1 MTGSR
6 FSDYLANRS
15 FGAAPSDSPLDKPI
29 GLTFFQNF
37 AASAKTEETMSLRA
51 LMERL
56 KTTHASSKDA
66 LPWLKLAKFGDHR
79 SGGGSFRNNANVQQ
93 VNGIEVDYDGEQITP
108 DRARTILTNASVA
121 AIFYTSPSHTPA
133 TPRWRLLMP
142 LSQPIAP
149 DERAN
154 MVARIN
160 GLFVG
165 ALSRESFT
173 LSHSYYFGFV
183 DGAADHLVFAI
194 EGRALDLCGDL
205 DSNLTFPTAPPAP
218 LERPTAPSHTPMAH
232 RPHTPDGGTHYG
244 VAALDSECDAIR
256 RAWDGSK
263 HHTLN
268 KAAFSIGGLVA
279 AGELQEGFAFT
290 ELSAALADIRH
301 ACKDFRH
308 AQNTLRTAFQD
319 GMRQPRD
326 VPERPPIIPDDAPHP
341 AAAFLAKVFARSA
354 EKQKAPLPVTADL
367 MDVPGALKLFI
378 DHCEATAISPQP
390 FLALAAGITLIGT
403 LAGRRY
409 RTTTDLRTNIYAIGI
424 ADSGAGKDHARRVIK
439 KCLTAADLS
448 QYLGGSDIASGSG
461 LRTALLR
468 HPAMLFQIDEFGD
481 WLTGIV
487 SDKAGSHRKQIAAM
501 LKELYSSA
509 SGPWQGTEYADQSK
523 MGRPRE
529 DIHDPHACFYG
540 TTTPGQ
546 FWNAIAGASLHDGL
560 MARMLL
566 FVSPCSYPDEQ
577 DPALVDPPPAL
588 IDALQ
593 AIARGAG
600 TGNLSDLMMADMPGT
615 VTTVAET
622 PEASDARR
630 AMRQDQLTQQREA
643 EGTYVTAIAGRLAE
657 NAMKLALIR
666 AVSRDPGKPV
676 IDVSDV
682 AWGRALAQHCV
693 DTLLRDAGR
702 HVGDTE
708 FEKKMNLAADI
719 IRKHGPIG
727 ASEMIGKGF
736 RFSAKERSEIIETLL
751 TGGIISPAPTTHK
764 GPGRPSVKYVIAG

>member
-1 MTGSR
+1 MSQNMSRFNDYIASRKTPTLVDAAIAMGVPVFPCDDQKRPLTAHGFKDATANPEEIRRIFANPKASMIGMPTGEITWLVVVDVDVKDGRAGMEWLNANSHRLPQTRTIRTGSGGLHI
-6 FSDYLANRS
+6 YL
-15 FGAAPSDSPLDKPI
+15 
-29 GLTFFQNF
+29 
-37 AASAKTEETMSLRA
+37 
-51 LMERL
+51 
-56 KTTHASSKDA
+56 
-66 LPWLKLAKFGDHR
+66 
-79 SGGGSFRNNANVQQ
+79 
-93 VNGIEVDYDGEQITP
+93 
-108 DRARTILTNASVA
+108 
-121 AIFYTSPSHTPA
+121 
-133 TPRWRLLMP
+133 RWP
-142 LSQPIAP
+142 GQPIRNSAGKIAP
-149 DERAN
+149 GIDIRGDGGYVIVPPSPGYAIADDSE
-154 MVARIN
+154 VAEVPDWLIPI
-160 GLFVG
+160 LAPV
-165 ALSRESFT
+165 
-173 LSHSYYFGFV
+173 
-183 DGAADHLVFAI
+183 
-194 EGRALDLCGDL
+194 
-205 DSNLTFPTAPPAP
+205 APPAP
-218 LERPTAPSHTPMAH
+218 PERHTAPSPPLRQHN
-232 RPHTPDGGTHYG
+232 PDGGTHYG
-244 VAALDSECDAIR
+244 VAALESECDAIR

-326 VPERPPIIPDDAPHP
+326 VPERPAIVPDDAPHP

-367 MDVPGALKLFI
+367 MDVPGALKMFI
-378 DHCEATAISPQP
+378 EHCEATAISPQP

-409 RTTTDLRTNIYAIGI
+409 RTTTDLRTNVYAIGI

-439 KCLTAADLS
+439 KCLHAADLN

-461 LRTALLR
+461 LRTALAR

-481 WLTGIV
+481 WLLGVV
-487 SDKAGSHRKQIAAM
+487 SDKAGSHRKQIAVM

-523 MGRPRE
+523 LGRPRE
-529 DIHDPHACFYG
+529 DIHDPHACLYG

-577 DPALVDPPPAL
+577 EPDLTDVPPDL

-600 TGNLSDLMMADMPGT
+600 AGNLSDLMMPSMAAT

-622 PEASDARR
+622 PDASDARR

-666 AVSRDPGKPV
+666 AVSRDPAKPL
-676 IDVSDV
+676 IDVTDV

-727 ASEMIGKGF
+727 ASEMIAKGF

-751 TGGIISPAPTTHK
+751 TGGIICPAPTTHK
-764 GPGRPSVKYVIAG
+764 GAGRPSVKYVIAG